1 MDSKINKLKSI
12 IESKKEKY
20 PNVSNL
26 WLNFIDQKYKSFD
39 KTIDNA
45 IDTFNNLEK
54 KISDDLSMNSIL
66 MLFFLYHN
74 KL

>member
-45 IDTFNNLEK
+45 IDTFNNLEN